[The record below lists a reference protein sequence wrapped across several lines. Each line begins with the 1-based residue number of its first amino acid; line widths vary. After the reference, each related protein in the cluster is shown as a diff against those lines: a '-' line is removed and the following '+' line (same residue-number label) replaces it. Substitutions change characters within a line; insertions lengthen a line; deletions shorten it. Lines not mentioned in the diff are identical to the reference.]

1 MATPGELA
9 AAAAKRFWY
18 ARIVLRS
25 IPRNALDLS
34 LAGAGVQ
41 QGPDGRLQVWL
52 QDVHSVALSW

>member
-1 MATPGELA
+1 VATPGELA

-41 QGPDGRLQVWL
+41 QRGHQWGVR
-52 QDVHSVALSW
+52 AAAGA

>member
-25 IPRNALDLS
+25 IPATRSISRWLAPASSNVATSGEFGRPPGPESES
-34 LAGAGVQ
+34 L
-41 QGPDGRLQVWL
+41 R
-52 QDVHSVALSW
+52 